1 MGIGSILLAA
11 GEGKRLRPLTNALA
25 KPAIPLLDVPLG
37 AFGLASIVE
46 KAPPVV
52 VNASHRAA
60 SLEAAL
66 EAVCPTGWSLFDEG
80 SEPYGTAGTIAA
92 LADQVDGPLIVYNG
106 DLLADVDPALVLAA
120 HASSEAGITV
130 VVRLVERGADVTIV
144 NDVVTEFI
152 DRRRERTARGGQ
164 YLGIAVINAA
174 DVRSIPTERP
184 LGLGESVLAPV
195 AREGRLRVYPHDGYA
210 LDVGTIERYL
220 KASDDCL
227 YGIAPAPPVPF
238 PGRIVEVEGGN
249 AYLGPGVVATR
260 TSLGAG
266 AIVLKNSYVDP
277 GARIERSVVWPD
289 ELVPEGEL
297 VRDSIWIGGRPT
309 SI

>member
-11 GEGKRLRPLTNALA
+11 GEGKRLRPLTSFVA
-25 KPAIPLLDVPLG
+25 KPAVPLLDIPLG
-37 AFGLASIVE
+37 AFGLASLVE

-52 VNASHRAA
+52 VNASHRPA
-60 SLEAAL
+60 SLEASL
-66 EAVCPTGWSLFDEG
+66 RAVCPSGWSLFDEG
-80 SEPYGTAGTIAA
+80 PEAYGTAGTIAA
-92 LADQVDGPLIVYNG
+92 LADRVDGPIVVYNG
-106 DLLADVDPALVLAA
+106 DLLSDVDPALVLAA
-120 HASSEAGITV
+120 HESTTAGITV
-130 VVRLVERGADVTIV
+130 AVLTVERGADVTIT
-144 NDVVTEFI
+144 DDAVTAFI
-152 DRRRERTARGGQ
+152 DRRRERTARGGR
-164 YLGIAVINAA
+164 YLGVAVIEASI
-174 DVRSIPTERP
+174 VRSIPPERP
-184 LGLGESVLAPV
+184 LGLGESVLASL
-195 AREGRLRVYPHDGYA
+195 AREGRLRVYRHDGYA

-227 YGIAPAPPVPF
+227 YGLAPSPPVPF
-238 PGRIVEVEGGN
+238 PGRIVEVDGGS
-249 AYLGPGVVATR
+249 AYVGPGAVATR

-266 AIVLKNSYVDP
+266 AIVLRNAYVDP